1 MEHNEYIRA
10 FENSEN
16 AVLMVHGFLG
26 TPRHFDAFLP
36 LIPDD
41 WSVYNVLLDGHG
53 GAANDFAKTSMKKWR
68 TQIKTTLDKICENH
82 KNVYIIAHSLGTLL
96 SIEFSASHQDR
107 IKAMLLLACP
117 LKVKVAPKILKNL
130 LNIIFDRVDESD
142 PYALATKNATS
153 VKTDKRLWIY
163 FGYIP
168 RFIELLAY
176 IKVSRKNILSVD
188 VPCHVFQSGK
198 DELVSKKALKYIK
211 ANDKLAVSVLE
222 GSGHFYYTID
232 DFKQIEDALKNVL

>member
-36 LIPDD
+36 LIPDG
-41 WSVYNVLLDGHG
+41 WSIYNVLLDGHG
-53 GAANDFAKTSMKKWR
+53 GAAKDFAKTSMKRWR

-96 SIEFSASHQDR
+96 SIEFSASHQDK
-107 IKAMLLLACP
+107 IKAMFLLACP
-117 LKVKVAPKILKNL
+117 LKVKVAPKILKNS
-130 LNIIFDRVDESD
+130 LNIIFDRIDESD

-163 FGYIP
+163 LGYIP

-176 IKVSRKNILSVD
+176 VKVSRKNILSVD
-188 VPCHVFQSGK
+188 VPCHVFQSCK
-198 DELVSKKALKYIK
+198 DELVSNKALKYIER
-211 ANDKLAVSVLE
+211 NNKLTVSLLKN
-222 GSGHFYYTID
+222 SGHFYYIPN
-232 DFKQIEDALKNVL
+232 DFKLIEDALKNVL